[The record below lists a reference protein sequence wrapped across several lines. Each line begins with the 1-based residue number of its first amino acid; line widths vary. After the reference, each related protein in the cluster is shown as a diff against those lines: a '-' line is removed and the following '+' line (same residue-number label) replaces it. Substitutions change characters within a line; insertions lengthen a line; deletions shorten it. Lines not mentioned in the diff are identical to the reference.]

1 MPSRRLGSSEE
12 PLTTAALYED
22 DAVQPQGRL
31 DFGLWRRIV
40 AHARPYRFHLAGL
53 AGCGLYAAFVD
64 AALPLI
70 TGRLIDAAVGGAS
83 LSALV
88 PFALGYAVLLTGL
101 SIAIWGFIRLAGLV
115 ATGVCY
121 DLRREGF
128 ARMQALPFAWF
139 DARPTGWLVT
149 RLTSDCEK
157 ISSLMPW
164 FLLDLTWGCS
174 LLVGISFVM
183 FLLDWRL
190 ALVVLTIV
198 PPLTL
203 LSLVFQNKLLLSS
216 RLMRRSRARLTASY
230 TEGLQGVRTTKTL
243 VREAGNLGEFQQE
256 SGDMFAHSLR
266 NAVQSAVYLPMVMT
280 LGSLGVGLA
289 LWRGGLG
296 VGEGAVSL
304 GTLVAFMQYAAQFTM
319 PIQEMAERF
328 TQLQGAQAAAER
340 VQSLLD
346 TTPEIRDSEEV
357 RAQVAA
363 WAGRERPA
371 GVALDGGQERIER
384 IAFRGV
390 GFHYKPEEPLFSD
403 FDLEVEAGETVA
415 LVGSTGSGKS
425 TLVNLLARFYEPTAG
440 EVQLNGVDYRRRSL
454 SWWQSQL
461 GVVLQTPHLFAGTV
475 RDAIRYGKL
484 EASDAEVEE
493 AARLAGAHEF
503 IAALPEGYES
513 EVGEGGSR
521 LSTGQRQLI
530 SLARAVLSDPQ
541 VFIMDEA
548 TSSVDTETEA
558 VIQAAVD
565 RVLAGRIAFVI
576 AHRLSTIRSADRI
589 LVLDQGRI
597 LEEGS
602 HRELL
607 ARRGRYY
614 DLYTRQQA
622 REVAQAAS

>member
-1 MPSRRLGSSEE
+1 
-12 PLTTAALYED
+12 
-22 DAVQPQGRL
+22 
-31 DFGLWRRIV
+31 
-40 AHARPYRFHLAGL
+40 
-53 AGCGLYAAFVD
+53 
-64 AALPLI
+64 
-70 TGRLIDAAVGGAS
+70 
-83 LSALV
+83 
-88 PFALGYAVLLTGL
+88 
-101 SIAIWGFIRLAGLV
+101 
-115 ATGVCY
+115 
-121 DLRREGF
+121 
-128 ARMQALPFAWF
+128 
-139 DARPTGWLVT
+139 
-149 RLTSDCEK
+149 
-157 ISSLMPW
+157 
-164 FLLDLTWGCS
+164 
-174 LLVGISFVM
+174 
-183 FLLDWRL
+183 
-190 ALVVLTIV
+190 
-198 PPLTL
+198 
-203 LSLVFQNKLLLSS
+203 
-216 RLMRRSRARLTASY
+216 
-230 TEGLQGVRTTKTL
+230 
-243 VREAGNLGEFQQE
+243 
-256 SGDMFAHSLR
+256 
-266 NAVQSAVYLPMVMT
+266 
-280 LGSLGVGLA
+280 
-289 LWRGGLG
+289 
-296 VGEGAVSL
+296 
-304 GTLVAFMQYAAQFTM
+304 
-319 PIQEMAERF
+319 
-328 TQLQGAQAAAER
+328 
-340 VQSLLD
+340 
-346 TTPEIRDSEEV
+346 
-357 RAQVAA
+357 
-363 WAGRERPA
+363 
-371 GVALDGGQERIER
+371 
-384 IAFRGV
+384 
-390 GFHYKPEEPLFSD
+390 FHYKPEEPLFSD